1 MVRWRPL
8 LLQHVPPPCPKLA
21 ALYSPRGARVSAA
34 NASEALCAQLHAA
47 VTEEPRFET
56 APRERLGVQV
66 ALRLVPAFAQEIIE
80 LRPIL
85 YALAYA
91 RHVAGTRERADRR
104 EQAAALAVRGKPARA
119 APVDLERID

>member
-8 LLQHVPPPCPKLA
+8 LLQHVPPPRPKLA

-34 NASEALCAQLHAA
+34 NASEALCAQPHAA
-47 VTEEPRFET
+47 VTEEPRFEF

-66 ALRLVPAFAQEIIE
+66 ALRLVAAFAQEIIE

-85 YALAYA
+85 DALGYG
-91 RHVAGTRERADRR
+91 RHVECTRERDDRR
-104 EQAAALAVRGKPARA
+104 DQRAGLAVRGVGRA
-119 APVDLERID
+119 SWRERGE